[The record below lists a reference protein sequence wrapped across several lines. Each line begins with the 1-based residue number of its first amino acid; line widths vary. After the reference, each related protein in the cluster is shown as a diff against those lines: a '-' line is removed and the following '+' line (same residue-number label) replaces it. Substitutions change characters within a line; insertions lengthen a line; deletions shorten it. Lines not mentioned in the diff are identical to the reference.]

1 MYISV
6 IKIYPPPGCEK
17 AVIDILDTLKGPVDA
32 NTDSLGCTVAL
43 EGDEGSEGK
52 AVCYTERWRT
62 REALDGHLRSPLY
75 GRLLEA
81 MECSCKAPE
90 VEFYEATDVGGLELV
105 EKARTTKKT
114 TPGGIQE
121 RGEI

>member
-1 MYISV
+1 MPALPRLDCVACNDRIS
-6 IKIYPPPGCEK
+6 
-17 AVIDILDTLKGPVDA
+17 AA
-32 NTDSLGCTVAL
+32 
-43 EGDEGSEGK
+43 
-52 AVCYTERWRT
+52 ERWRT

-105 EKARTTKKT
+105 EKARTTKK
-114 TPGGIQE
+114 P
-121 RGEI
+121 